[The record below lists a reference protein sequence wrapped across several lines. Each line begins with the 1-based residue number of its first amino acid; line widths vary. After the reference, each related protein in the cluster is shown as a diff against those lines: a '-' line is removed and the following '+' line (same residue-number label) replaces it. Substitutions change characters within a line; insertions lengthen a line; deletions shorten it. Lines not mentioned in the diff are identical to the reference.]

1 MCNVLKVSLFALTEF
16 RLLFHTI
23 WLKVVVV
30 FWRKE
35 NDQSSTRKGMK
46 IQLKIITTLTIYIF
60 QKFHEGSSVVNFS
73 TRWSTRI

>member
-30 FWRKE
+30 FWRRTINQVQEREWKY
-35 NDQSSTRKGMK
+35 SSK
-46 IQLKIITTLTIYIF
+46 LLPLTIYIF
-60 QKFHEGSSVVNFS
+60 QKSHEGSSVVNFS